1 MSKKVVCIVM
11 DSVGIGELPDAGR
24 FGDAGSDTL
33 GHLFAACP
41 DLHVPHLLAL
51 GLGHIDG
58 VRVPRGQDQPIGC
71 YGKAAERF
79 LGKDTTGGH
88 WEIAGLVLDEPFPT
102 FPDGFPPA
110 LIDALTAAIGRGV
123 LGNVAASGTQIIQQL
138 GDEHVRT
145 GKPIVYTSAD
155 SVLQI
160 AAHEQVIPVKELY
173 RICEIARKLCDGPYR
188 VGRVIARPF
197 IGTTGSYART
207 PRRKDFSVQPPG
219 DTMLDLL
226 CQNKLEVAAVGKIE
240 DIFAHRGIT
249 KVLHGTDNAMCIEQ
263 TLSFMQKP
271 FSGLIFTNL
280 VDFDMLYGHR
290 NDVTGYVQALERFD
304 AKLAAILQALGPDDL
319 LLITADHGCD
329 PTTPS
334 TDHSREYVPI
344 LAYGKQLAHNV
355 NLGVRESFAD
365 IAATICAYLG
375 LSWPIGQSFCGELK
389 GETR

>member
-11 DSVGIGELPDAGR
+11 DSVGIGALPDADR

-33 GHLFAACP
+33 GHLFDAYP
-41 DLHVPHLLAL
+41 DLHVPNLLAL
-51 GLGHIDG
+51 GLGHIDH
-58 VRVPRGQDQPIGC
+58 VRVPRGQAQPIGC
-71 YGKAAERF
+71 YGKAAEQF

-102 FPDGFPPA
+102 FPNGFPPA
-110 LIDALTAAIGRGV
+110 LIDALTAAIGRGI
-123 LGNVAASGTQIIQQL
+123 LGNEVASGTEIIQRL
-138 GDEHVRT
+138 GDEHIRT

-160 AAHEQVIPVKELY
+160 AAHEQVIAVEELY

-197 IGTTGSYART
+197 VGTSANYTRT

-219 DTMLDLL
+219 DTMLDSI
-226 CQNKLEVAAVGKIE
+226 CAHGLEVAAVGKIE

-249 KVLHGTDNAMCIEQ
+249 RVLHGTDNAMCIEQ
-263 TLSFMQKP
+263 TLSFMQQP

-290 NDVTGYVQALERFD
+290 NNAEGYARALEQFD
-304 AKLAAILQALGPDDL
+304 AALPNIINALGPDDL

-344 LAYGKQLAHNV
+344 LAYGKRLAQNV
-355 NLGVRESFAD
+355 NLGVRKSFAD
-365 IAATICAYLG
+365 LAATICAYLG
-375 LSWPIGQSFCGELK
+375 LSWPIGKSFCRELK
-389 GETR
+389 GEK